1 MYLKTVSHFILGA
14 NKKNNN
20 NKKNHGKIKQIMELD
35 FFFQKVKLVLL
46 SVRRGCSSGGRTSSS
61 RPQHSCTNSVSS
73 SVGHAWPRAAYSIVA
88 KMAAAH

>member
-20 NKKNHGKIKQIMELD
+20 KKKHGKIKQIMKLE

-46 SVRRGCSSGGRTSSS
+46 SVRRGCSSGGRTSKG
-61 RPQHSCTNSVSS
+61 HST
-73 SVGHAWPRAAYSIVA
+73 AAPSQS
-88 KMAAAH
+88 AA